1 MSASSGALHR
11 KPSARPMS
19 ALFDGSSSTGSGGG
33 HGSAGESQTNVC
45 IDCKDM
51 ILQIIK
57 AQRATRRKQFTQSL
71 CLR

>member
-1 MSASSGALHR
+1 MSSSSSALHR
-11 KPSARPMS
+11 PTVRPVS
-19 ALFDGSSSTGSGGG
+19 TLLDASGGNNGGDGSR
-33 HGSAGESQTNVC
+33 QMNVC

-71 CLR
+71 LLR